1 MRIDGRR
8 VLVVTLP
15 LEFVGGVQSQARF
28 LIDHLQRHQFEVNV
42 ATYVVRGLRP
52 DLNASWLRSLFGG
65 QGHTEIHAGTHGGSD
80 ATVGCRFPGLE
91 YTYTEASE
99 AWLQTIENYQHII
112 AVGGTPV
119 IAHPVVKA
127 GKTCIVWCA
136 DDLAGD
142 RDDRFDSMSF
152 SRRVLERHLIR
163 PRLEAQQIAVLEAG
177 IPVRGIS
184 GATVE
189 RLQTHVPCSHAD
201 IERVHIPIDASF
213 YTPLS
218 DKPRSKRMG
227 FAGRIADPRKN
238 PKLLFDVFRE
248 LRQRDVIRELYIAGP
263 TDQATIAIAQSC
275 GVADGVIFHGY
286 LSREGLRDMYR
297 SLDVFV
303 LTSHREGL
311 ALVGLEAMA
320 CGVPVVSTRCGGPE
334 DYIEDGVTGYLSEP
348 MPETFADHI
357 CNVLRDQNTYEQMSR
372 ACRKIASEEFC
383 EAVFERHFDEAWK
396 AAWGGSYRD

>member
-1 MRIDGRR
+1 
-8 VLVVTLP
+8 
-15 LEFVGGVQSQARF
+15 
-28 LIDHLQRHQFEVNV
+28 
-42 ATYVVRGLRP
+42 
-52 DLNASWLRSLFGG
+52 
-65 QGHTEIHAGTHGGSD
+65 
-80 ATVGCRFPGLE
+80 
-91 YTYTEASE
+91 
-99 AWLQTIENYQHII
+99 
-112 AVGGTPV
+112 
-119 IAHPVVKA
+119 
-127 GKTCIVWCA
+127 
-136 DDLAGD
+136 
-142 RDDRFDSMSF
+142 MSF

-177 IPVRGIS
+177 IPIRGIS

-189 RLQTHVPCSHAD
+189 RLQTHVSYSHAD

-213 YTPLS
+213 YSPLS
-218 DKPRSKRMG
+218 NKSRSKRMG
-227 FAGRIADPRKN
+227 FAGRITDPRKN

-248 LRQRDVIRELYIAGP
+248 LRQRDVIRELHIAGP
-263 TDQATIAIAQSC
+263 TDEATMAVAQSC
-275 GVADGVIFHGY
+275 GIADGVIFHGY
-286 LSREGLRDMYR
+286 VSRDGLRDIYR

-334 DYIEDGVTGYLSEP
+334 DYIEEGVTGYLSDSL
-348 MPETFADHI
+348 PETFADHI
-357 CNVLRDQNTYEQMSR
+357 CNVLRDQNTYEQMAG